1 MPKEKEYIEQL
12 QQLGV
17 YAPAFKPLVH
27 ELCIQERELSRLRKE
42 LSKAKKEAEESNKA
56 PPALDSPIYTSIR
69 QLQTSTLAYRD
80 ALGLT
85 PKALRKLKTDAFA
98 KAASNTGRETP
109 LSLIQKKHGKNRNT
123 NATA

>member
-1 MPKEKEYIEQL
+1 MPKEKEYIVQL

-17 YAPAFKPLVH
+17 YDPAFRPLVH
-27 ELCIQERELSRLRKE
+27 ELCIQERELSRLRKA
-42 LSKAKKEAEESNKA
+42 LSKDKKEAEEKGAN
-56 PPALDSPIYTSIR
+56 PPALDSAIYTSIR

-85 PKALRKLKTDAFA
+85 PKALRKLKSDAFSKPA
-98 KAASNTGRETP
+98 PNTAQETR
-109 LSLIQKKHGKNRNT
+109 LSVIQNKHGKNRNT